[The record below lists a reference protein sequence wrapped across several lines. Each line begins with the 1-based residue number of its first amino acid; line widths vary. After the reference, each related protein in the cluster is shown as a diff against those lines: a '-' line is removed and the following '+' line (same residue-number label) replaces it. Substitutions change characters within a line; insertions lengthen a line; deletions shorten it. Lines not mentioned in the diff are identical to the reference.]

1 MSSAWDKANA
11 RKKNNAHPL
20 TQNKKNYLENVSKM
34 PSNAIVMNIKT

>member
-20 TQNKKNYLENVSKM
+20 TQNKKDYLENVSK
-34 PSNAIVMNIKT
+34 SNAIVMNIKT